1 MNATIEPT
9 MNDTLVSTLNGA
21 ITLKAFFGFRR
32 HPFPPA
38 CAPEPLYRSE
48 AVEAALRQAHNALQN
63 RLHVLV
69 TAPAGFGKSSFCRLL
84 MAELNPRDFRPVYV
98 VGQPIGFSDLLRSV
112 AEPLGLE
119 SSSRRGKAA
128 QLLSE
133 GLEKIA
139 AGSGPHPVLVLD
151 EAQQLPLEGL
161 EFLRLLSESHNRTLM
176 TLVLVAT
183 DTFARLLG
191 RPALAPLSGRLAL
204 RLRIAPLTIDQ
215 TEVFIEH
222 SFTTAGMPNILVP
235 SALPSVHAASSGS
248 PRRIGALV
256 SEAMQRALEKGS
268 KMLSDEILQQ
278 VLDAERR

>member
-1 MNATIEPT
+1 MNTPA
-9 MNDTLVSTLNGA
+9 MNGTSS
-21 ITLKAFFGFRR
+21 LKAFFGFRR

-38 CAPEPLYRSE
+38 CAPEPLYRSD
-48 AVEAALRQAHNALQN
+48 ALEAALRQAHNALQS

-69 TAPAGFGKSSFCRLL
+69 TAPAGLGKSSFCRLL
-84 MAELNPRDFRPVYV
+84 MAELNPRDFRTIYV
-98 VGQPIGFSDLLRSV
+98 VGQPIGLSDLLRAV

-139 AGSGPHPVLVLD
+139 AASGPHPVLVLD

-161 EFLRLLSESHNRTLM
+161 EFLRLLAENHNRTLM

-183 DTFARLLG
+183 DTFTRLLA
-191 RPALAPLSGRLAL
+191 RPALAPLSGRLAV
-204 RLRIAPLTIDQ
+204 RLHIAPQTID
-215 TEVFIEH
+215 ESGDFVEH
-222 SFTTAGMPNILVP
+222 AFTSAGMPNILAP
-235 SALPSVHAASSGS
+235 SALPSLHAASGGS
-248 PRRIGALV
+248 PRRTGAVLA
-256 SEAMQRALEKGS
+256 EAMQRALVKGS
-268 KMLSDEILQQ
+268 KLLTDEIVQE